1 LVVFI
6 SAFMA
11 ENLFLN
17 EKSGAFGHRRR
28 CAICG

>member
-11 ENLFLN
+11 FEPLL
-17 EKSGAFGHRRR
+17 KRAKRRLQRHRRR
-28 CAICG
+28 TG